1 MKLILSILI
10 CLLPLFCQAQFQMLD
25 ANSVVIINNSNQQI
39 SYELKQQWEA
49 PWQAQTLDAQHKNTY
64 NIESGKTL
72 YIRVCTGEVS
82 DDNCVVYQLEKLK
95 RYQVYWSQ
103 GMQRWD
109 VAEIKEQ

>member
-1 MKLILSILI
+1 
-10 CLLPLFCQAQFQMLD
+10 MLD
-25 ANSVVIINNSNQQI
+25 ANSIVVINNSDQQI
-39 SYELKQQWEA
+39 TYELKQQWET

-64 NIESGKTL
+64 SIESGKTL

-82 DDNCVVYQLEKLK
+82 DENCVVYQLEKLK

-109 VAEIKEQ
+109 IAEIKEQ

>member
-1 MKLILSILI
+1 
-10 CLLPLFCQAQFQMLD
+10 MLD
-25 ANSVVIINNSNQQI
+25 ANSIVVINNSDQQI

-64 NIESGKTL
+64 SIESGKTL

-95 RYQVYWSQ
+95 RYQVYWNQ